1 MTALLYGII
10 QTTTYYNLSSD
21 LRLRRQLTD
30 KQLVYLSYHRAHV
43 YRSGEQ
49 K

>member
-21 LRLRRQLTD
+21 LRLHRQLTD
-30 KQLVYLSYHRAHV
+30 KQLAYLSYHRNHV
-43 YRSGEQ
+43 YNSGV
-49 K
+49 KK